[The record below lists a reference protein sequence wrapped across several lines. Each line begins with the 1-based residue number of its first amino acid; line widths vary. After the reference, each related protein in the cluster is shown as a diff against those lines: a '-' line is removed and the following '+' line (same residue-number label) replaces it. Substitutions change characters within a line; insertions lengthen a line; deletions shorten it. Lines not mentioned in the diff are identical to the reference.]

1 MPTRP
6 NPHTWQQSLI
16 FWLVGKLASLVV
28 RMLMCTV
35 RSVGERPRCRPPLP
49 DGHRNGVYAMW
60 HHSQVYCVYS
70 HRNQGIGILISQHR
84 DGEYVARVAAEMG
97 FRPVRGSST
106 RGGAR
111 AMMEMRQRARKGDDI
126 AITTDGP
133 RGPRHVVQ
141 RGAVFLAQ
149 ATGLPLIPAII
160 GGSAYWEAPSWD
172 RFRIPKP
179 FSRAKLQ
186 FGEPIVVPQGLSI
199 RELEPYREQ
208 LQSAMRELQD
218 QLDAELQGPKGRR
231 SHEGP

>member
-6 NPHTWQQSLI
+6 NVHPWKQSLI
-16 FWLVGKLASLVV
+16 FWLVGKLGGLIARL
-28 RMLMCTV
+28 LMCTV
-35 RSVGERPRCRPPLP
+35 RFEGARPRHRPPLP
-49 DGHRNGVYAMW
+49 RGHRNGVYAMW
-60 HHSQVYCVYS
+60 HHSQAYCVYS
-70 HRNQGIGILISQHR
+70 HRDQGIRILISQHR
-84 DGEYVARVAAEMG
+84 DGEYIARIAEEMG

-111 AMMEMRQRARKGDDI
+111 AMIEMRQRARDGDDI

-133 RGPRHVVQ
+133 KGPRHVVQ

-160 GGSAYWEAPSWD
+160 GASAFWEAPSWD
-172 RFRIPKP
+172 RFRVPKP

-199 RELEPYREQ
+199 KELEPYRQQ
-208 LQSAMRELQD
+208 LQDAMRELQA
-218 QLDAELQGPKGRR
+218 QLDAELQTSKGRQ
-231 SHEGP
+231 SHDRP